1 MNRIGMKEPERNY
14 KKCIEPDSLKE
25 KMPVGGENDEVQ
37 EHTDGNDAGSTKTD
51 TSAS

>member
-1 MNRIGMKEPERNY
+1 MENVTR
-14 KKCIEPDSLKE
+14 KKPLKPKTKIPKKNSISLL
-25 KMPVGGENDEVQ
+25 VGGENDEVQ

>member
-1 MNRIGMKEPERNY
+1 MDIEMESFLFKKGPGKASEPLE
-14 KKCIEPDSLKE
+14 SQTLF
-25 KMPVGGENDEVQ
+25 GGENDEVQ